1 MGRMAGSPQGA
12 ISQILRGFV
21 AALALL
27 ALGACTSPL
36 AIALTGASAATYVA
50 TGKTIPGHAM
60 SYVTDQDSLVMRNL
74 LGEPMCRDLPA
85 AGGVEEQVVE
95 MACYRS
101 IADITCYR
109 AENPHETV
117 TRRLH

>member
-1 MGRMAGSPQGA
+1 MA
-12 ISQILRGFV
+12 V
-21 AALALL
+21 VALL

-50 TGKTIPGHAM
+50 TGKTLPGYAM
-60 SYVTDQDSLVMRNL
+60 SYSTDQDCLVMRNL
-74 LGEPMCRDLPA
+74 KGEPMCKEVPA
-85 AGGVEEQVVE
+85 AGGLEEQAVE

-101 IADITCYR
+101 IADITCYQ